1 MNLFNVYPL
10 FDIEIESGSGSYVF
24 DSKGEKYLDLYGGH
38 APISIG
44 HSHPRYVQRITEQVN
59 KIGFYSN
66 SVQNPLQTELAQKL
80 GELSGKEDYSLFLCN
95 SGAEANENALK
106 LASFHNGKKKII
118 SFTSGFH
125 GRTSLAVAATDNPKI
140 VAPVNETPNT
150 VILPFNDVDAL
161 KKEFSDDVCAV
172 IVEGIQG
179 IAGIYESS
187 KEFLQTIRTLCD
199 EHNAVFILDSV
210 QCGYGRTGKFFVTD
224 HYDIEADI
232 YPMAKAMGNG
242 FPIGGIVVSPKFQ
255 ASFGLLGT
263 TFGGNHLACSAAL
276 AVLEVME
283 SENLMENATKVGDY
297 AIEKLKEI
305 EGVVDVRGKGL
316 MIGIELSFPVAD
328 IRKKLLF
335 EDKIFTGASS
345 NKNTVRLLP
354 AYNVTTQEIDQ
365 FIECFKNQLAAVPA

>member
-1 MNLFNVYPL
+1 
-10 FDIEIESGSGSYVF
+10 
-24 DSKGEKYLDLYGGH
+24 
-38 APISIG
+38 
-44 HSHPRYVQRITEQVN
+44 
-59 KIGFYSN
+59 
-66 SVQNPLQTELAQKL
+66 
-80 GELSGKEDYSLFLCN
+80 
-95 SGAEANENALK
+95 
-106 LASFHNGKKKII
+106 
-118 SFTSGFH
+118 
-125 GRTSLAVAATDNPKI
+125 
-140 VAPVNETPNT
+140 
-150 VILPFNDVDAL
+150 
-161 KKEFSDDVCAV
+161 
-172 IVEGIQG
+172 
-179 IAGIYESS
+179 
-187 KEFLQTIRTLCD
+187 
-199 EHNAVFILDSV
+199 
-210 QCGYGRTGKFFVTD
+210 
-224 HYDIEADI
+224 
-232 YPMAKAMGNG
+232 MAKAMGNG
-242 FPIGGIVVSPKFQ
+242 FPIGGIVVSPKFE